1 MDSVKEIDIKNHA
14 PSYFDDMFNIKSLD
28 TTKIKID

>member
-14 PSYFDDMFNIKSLD
+14 PSYFDDMFNTKSLD
-28 TTKIKID
+28 IIKIKID